1 MLWHEFEKLESC
13 EDDSKAANR
22 KQIHSEAAAKRFAA
36 FGSQE
41 EEEEE
46 ENSW

>member
-1 MLWHEFEKLESC
+1 MNSKS
-13 EDDSKAANR
+13 SKAAKTTAKPQTENP
-22 KQIHSEAAAKRFAA
+22 KKIHSEAAAKRFAA

-46 ENSW
+46 ENS